1 MRFLFIKIL
10 LGPYHLWAVLTAKFV
25 IEETTFI

>member
-10 LGPYHLWAVLTAKFV
+10 LGFYYFWVVLIVKFV
-25 IEETTFI
+25 IEEIIFI